1 MQKNYN
7 LAVCDKEIQI
17 RPEKDEILVWTR
29 KPKKSEK
36 EQGIVYDIIMYH
48 NCRTGAQSYDL
59 DEVVD
64 KNVPYR
70 ERKRNSQKYIATY
83 WETSSDN
90 QFLCCIVCSF
100 SAKAIKP
107 GEIRNW
113 EEEER
118 YYFTKQKD
126 VILPKYYYGT
136 VTEDGKHRFYN
147 GVKASSLNYDY
158 THYPVLNTDC
168 DRIWDYQHSVS
179 FRKAAYKIFSPIVT
193 IGGNQMLEIYNPSKF
208 DWFLNYKEP
217 FVKTGPKQK
226 KINELVSYELP
237 KVEIPN
243 LEEFKNRYYWYTNK
257 TTRFFAVISKVK
269 ENIACLR
276 TMAVVKSEEEGGEPY
291 LYESGR
297 IYVSD
302 KEVISCKPNNFG
314 EYVSTSLSGDDS
326 QWRYPM
332 IDFDKNDVKGTKL
345 EYFGT
350 IVDELSEKNR
360 AIAVKTFLKYPIIE
374 QLYKGGLKRVIE
386 HGFSTSIH
394 DTIST
399 IEHLLR
405 FNLSEKNFYSIV
417 GLNKNQL
424 NMLNEVWDNYDED
437 DVKVDT
443 YYHCGYEE
451 IHYLKR
457 MLNDKNISAIDDK
470 TFKTILD
477 FIVKMKNRKIYDIS
491 EIFIKLNQIYSLK
504 TAVNM
509 LDSVASIRDEMIQ
522 VETRWGYSSMGAIRL
537 YDDYLSTVLKM
548 RNANRN
554 FKAQFKNIAEIKE
567 MHDAAFYVYNTQK
580 DVFKNDAFKEA
591 VKRYQKYAYSDDKY
605 SIVIPELPADLA
617 KEGLEL
623 HHCVKTYIDRVIEG
637 KTRILFLRDNNEIDK
652 PFFTIELSNS
662 GSIEQVH
669 GFANRNA
676 STEPGI
682 LYFID
687 DWAKKFKL
695 SKNNYNKVR

>member
-1 MQKNYN
+1 
-7 LAVCDKEIQI
+7 
-17 RPEKDEILVWTR
+17 
-29 KPKKSEK
+29 
-36 EQGIVYDIIMYH
+36 
-48 NCRTGAQSYDL
+48 
-59 DEVVD
+59 
-64 KNVPYR
+64 
-70 ERKRNSQKYIATY
+70 
-83 WETSSDN
+83 
-90 QFLCCIVCSF
+90 
-100 SAKAIKP
+100 
-107 GEIRNW
+107 
-113 EEEER
+113 
-118 YYFTKQKD
+118 
-126 VILPKYYYGT
+126 
-136 VTEDGKHRFYN
+136 
-147 GVKASSLNYDY
+147 
-158 THYPVLNTDC
+158 
-168 DRIWDYQHSVS
+168 
-179 FRKAAYKIFSPIVT
+179 
-193 IGGNQMLEIYNPSKF
+193 
-208 DWFLNYKEP
+208 
-217 FVKTGPKQK
+217 
-226 KINELVSYELP
+226 
-237 KVEIPN
+237 
-243 LEEFKNRYYWYTNK
+243 
-257 TTRFFAVISKVK
+257 
-269 ENIACLR
+269 
-276 TMAVVKSEEEGGEPY
+276 
-291 LYESGR
+291 
-297 IYVSD
+297 
-302 KEVISCKPNNFG
+302 
-314 EYVSTSLSGDDS
+314 
-326 QWRYPM
+326 
-332 IDFDKNDVKGTKL
+332 
-345 EYFGT
+345 
-350 IVDELSEKNR
+350 
-360 AIAVKTFLKYPIIE
+360 
-374 QLYKGGLKRVIE
+374 
-386 HGFSTSIH
+386 
-394 DTIST
+394 
-399 IEHLLR
+399 
-405 FNLSEKNFYSIV
+405 
-417 GLNKNQL
+417 
-424 NMLNEVWDNYDED
+424 MLNEVWDNYDED

-509 LDSVASIRDEMIQ
+509 LDSIASIRDEMIQ
-522 VETRWGYSSMGAIRL
+522 VETRWGFSSMGAIRL